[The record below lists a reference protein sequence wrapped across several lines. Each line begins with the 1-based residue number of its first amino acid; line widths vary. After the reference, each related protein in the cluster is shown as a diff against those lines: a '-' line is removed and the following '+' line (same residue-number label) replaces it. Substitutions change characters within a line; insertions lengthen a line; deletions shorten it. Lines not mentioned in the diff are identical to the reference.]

1 MMATVLV
8 DTGILYAMADLDDA
22 WHEPVKAFLKNIT
35 DVLVVPITVLPEI
48 CYLLNTHLGQES
60 ERKLIASIT
69 QGELRVEGLTSDDFR
84 RSLQLLETYS
94 DVNIGFV
101 DASMVAIA
109 ERFKINRILTT
120 DRKHFSII
128 RPRHCRSF
136 DLLP

>member
-1 MMATVLV
+1 MATVLV
-8 DTGILYAMADLDDA
+8 DTGILFAMADLDDA
-22 WHEPVKAFLKNIT
+22 WHEPVKAFLQNIT
-35 DVLVVPITVLPEI
+35 DVLVVPITVLSEI
-48 CYLLNTHLGQES
+48 CYLLNTHLGKES

-69 QGELRVEGLTSDDFR
+69 QNELRVEGLTIEDFR

-109 ERFKINRILTT
+109 ERLKIHRILTT

>member
-1 MMATVLV
+1 MATVLV

-22 WHEPVKAFLKNIT
+22 WHETVKAFLKNMT

-69 QGELRVEGLTSDDFR
+69 QGELRVEGLTNDDFR